1 MLWISCSW
9 LLLTTAE
16 SPPFV
21 EVMHRPPR
29 RCCRCPAKLRPV
41 KKLIQPSP
49 NQLFPPNLNPDF
61 HMFELQILQTWILK
75 QKKMEPYGPHAT
87 IPSVPLKSPPKFPRL
102 EPGAENPGRILHLP
116 RKHHPFRWW
125 PSRSFAVRSLGGSWG
140 ISKVLPSKSHKK
152 KPFMNQPTGEFNRN
166 LNFQSKSFKKTYHT
180 TSWNCVFPSRNIP
193 VAKLGEGGKALRVS
207 IPAKAN
213 LKALAMRKRYVNPMV
228 DGPRRLAGGWLS
240 QSRRILV
247 ALLVTTPFRRTS

>member
-16 SPPFV
+16 FPPFV

-75 QKKMEPYGPHAT
+75 QNYFWNHT
-87 IPSVPLKSPPKFPRL
+87 DHTQLLPSVPLKSPPKFPRL

-116 RKHHPFRWW
+116 RKHHPVRWW
-125 PSRSFAVRSLGGSWG
+125 PSRSFAVRSLGSSWG
-140 ISKVLPSKSHKK
+140 GSKVLPSKSHKK
-152 KPFMNQPTGEFNRN
+152 YVYVSPTGEFNRN

-180 TSWNCVFPSRNIP
+180 TSWNCVNFPQHPSSQIGWRW
-193 VAKLGEGGKALRVS
+193 EGFAGIHPCESQSQSPGHAEEIRE
-207 IPAKAN
+207 PN
-213 LKALAMRKRYVNPMV
+213 
-228 DGPRRLAGGWLS
+228 GGWTEEVS
-240 QSRRILV
+240 WWVVKPI
-247 ALLVTTPFRRTS
+247 

>member
-16 SPPFV
+16 FPPFV

-41 KKLIQPSP
+41 KNSS
-49 NQLFPPNLNPDF
+49 NPLPTNSF
-61 HMFELQILQTWILK
+61 HQTWILTSICLNSK
-75 QKKMEPYGPHAT
+75 SFKPGSWSKKKNWNHT
-87 IPSVPLKSPPKFPRL
+87 DHTQLLPSVPPEITS
-102 EPGAENPGRILHLP
+102 EISATWPGAENPGRILHLP

-125 PSRSFAVRSLGGSWG
+125 PSRSFAVRSLGSSWEAPN
-140 ISKVLPSKSHKK
+140 SCRVNPTKNT
-152 KPFMNQPTGEFNRN
+152 FMFQPTGEFNRN

-180 TSWNCVFPSRNIP
+180 TSWNCVFPSLNIP

-213 LKALAMRKRYVNPMV
+213 LKALAMRPETWTQWWMDREVSWWVVKP
-228 DGPRRLAGGWLS
+228 
-240 QSRRILV
+240 I
-247 ALLVTTPFRRTS
+247 